1 MKKVLAVALLGA
13 LLCVPSSAM
22 AAKPTTQTFV
32 VNNRVVDCVAYNIGG
47 YNYFK
52 LRDVVKGLSDTGDR
66 INVRYDKDARVVE
79 VVPGEAYVSS
89 PAEEGNTKAVE
100 VPDAQVVMGH
110 AKVKINGVVREV
122 ESCNI
127 SGYNF

>member
-79 VVPGEAYVSS
+79 VVPGEDYVSS
-89 PAEEGNTKAVE
+89 PAEEGITKAIE
-100 VPDAQVVMGH
+100 VPDAQVIMGH
-110 AKVKINGVVREV
+110 AKVKINGVV
-122 ESCNI
+122 
-127 SGYNF
+127 